1 MVKDTIDA
9 VNNHDNSVL
18 YVGYTGISP
27 FFIILYIFNL
37 SSVHIQTFS
46 VYL

>member
-9 VNNHDNSVL
+9 VNNHDNLV

-27 FFIILYIFNL
+27 FFLILYIFNL
-37 SSVHIQTFS
+37 SSVHILTFL